1 MEKIRRCRIH
11 GDSLHTL
18 DSTGRWRCKK
28 CRVEAVQKRRALIK
42 EKAIQYKGEKCSI
55 CGYNKYIGALEFH
68 HLNPNKKDFGIGQ
81 KGCTRCWE
89 KVKEELDKCILVCA
103 NCHREIHAGII
114 QLLP

>member
-1 MEKIRRCRIH
+1 MEVLRECKKHGTNIHVLDKLGHWRCR
-11 GDSLHTL
+11 
-18 DSTGRWRCKK
+18 K

-42 EKAIQYKGEKCSI
+42 EKAIQYKGGKCSI
-55 CGYNKYIGALEFH
+55 CGYDKYIGALEFH
-68 HLNPNKKDFGIGQ
+68 HLNPNEKDFGIGQ
-81 KGCTRCWE
+81 KGFTRSWE